1 MNILLLLI
9 DAGAVINSASFSFD
23 KGKQYVTT
31 PLVDSEFRDFKARL
45 LVQQASDEGLLS
57 IAEPKKEFVKKAEK
71 KLLETNSKV
80 SNADIS
86 VFALALQLKHAKK
99 KFMVLTDDYS
109 VQNALLGEKI
119 NFEDILRGKIKKH
132 VTFRKK

>member
-1 MNILLLLI
+1 
-9 DAGAVINSASFSFD
+9 
-23 KGKQYVTT
+23 
-31 PLVDSEFRDFKARL
+31 
-45 LVQQASDEGLLS
+45 
-57 IAEPKKEFVKKAEK
+57 
-71 KLLETNSKV
+71 
-80 SNADIS
+80 
-86 VFALALQLKHAKK
+86 LKHAKK